1 MKFNK
6 LSLAVV
12 LLLSAIV
19 SFAQQQRYDRLLIH
33 LDESHT
39 IRQLA
44 ALGLEVDHGV
54 FKNGISFTSDFSAT
68 EEQAISAAGFAYD
81 VLINDVAA
89 YYVQQ
94 NARPQAARQRA
105 AACGS
110 PAGYNVQTPVNF
122 HGGSMGGFLT
132 YPEMLD
138 ELDSMHAKY
147 PNLISARNVIDTFHS
162 IEGRPIYWMRISN
175 HPDSDQIAKPQI
187 LYTALH
193 HAREPAGLTDMMFY
207 MWYLLENYNTSA
219 EARAIVDNTEMYIV
233 PCVNPDGYIYNHTTN
248 SNGGGMWRKNRRLN
262 ADNTYGVDLNR
273 NYGYNWGY
281 DNVGSSNT
289 TTDETYRGTSGFSE
303 PEISAV
309 KFFAEH
315 HNFKIA
321 VNYHTYSNMLIYPWG
336 YQASFLTPDSS
347 LFVSYAKTMTKYN
360 GFVYGTGDQTVGYTT
375 NGDSDDWMYGEQV
388 AKGKIFSMTPES
400 GSAAF
405 GFWPPA
411 SEVTNVARE
420 NFDLI
425 YYAHKFLLRHLEVKD
440 ISPRVVLAHQFQ
452 FKYEA
457 QRLGLDSPASYTVH
471 LVSSDPNVTVPAT
484 MHNITNPALLST
496 VTDSFFVQL
505 NSSIVP
511 GSNFTFEV
519 VINNGL
525 YTTIDTI
532 VKKYISGDTIYYNDC
547 NTLNSFTSSS
557 WDVTTASYTS
567 PTGSITDSRLGNYSN
582 SSDTRVL
589 LNDQIDLSAA
599 SSATLLFQTKWALE
613 KGYDYVLVEASSD
626 NGVTWNELCGQYTN
640 IGSNQN
646 NSTQSLYDGFQN
658 NWVQEVMDLGSY
670 VGHSVYLRF
679 HLVSDPGLNFDGFY
693 FDDLTVLGTIDSSLI
708 HTNIND
714 VNSSS
719 DWQIYPNPAVDKIL
733 IRPSGLNGE
742 TVTIY
747 DQIGAVAKKAF
758 IRNDEVD
765 LSGLASGAYSL
776 TISKEEYA
784 NNIRKLILIK

>member
-6 LSLAVV
+6 LILVAI
-12 LLLSAIV
+12 LLLSGIL
-19 SFAQQQRYDRLLIH
+19 SFAQQQKYDRLLIH
-33 LDESHT
+33 LDASHS
-39 IRQLA
+39 IQQLA
-44 ALGLEVDHGV
+44 ALGLEVDHGIY
-54 FKNGISFTSDFSAT
+54 KKGISFSSDFSAA
-68 EEQAISAAGFAYD
+68 EEQSIGHAGFSYD
-81 VLINDVAA
+81 ILIHDVAA

-94 NARPQAARQRA
+94 NARPQATRLRA
-105 AACGS
+105 AGCGS

-175 HPDSDQIAKPQI
+175 HPDSDQTTKPQI

-207 MWYLLENYNTSA
+207 MWYLLENYSTSA

-233 PCVNPDGYIYNHTTN
+233 PCVNPDGYIYNQTTDP
-248 SNGGGMWRKNRRLN
+248 NGGGMWRKNRRLN

-281 DNVGSSNT
+281 DNIGSSNT
-289 TTDETYRGTSGFSE
+289 TSNETYRGTSGFSE
-303 PEISAV
+303 PEINAM

-347 LFVSYAKTMTKYN
+347 LFVSYARTMTKYN

-388 AKGKIFSMTPES
+388 TKGKIFSMTPES
-400 GSAAF
+400 GSDAF

-440 ISPRVVLAHQFQ
+440 ISPKVVLTHQFQ

-457 QRLGLDSPASYTVH
+457 QRLGLDSPASYAIH
-471 LVSSDPNVTVPAT
+471 LASADPNVTVPAT

-505 NSSIVP
+505 NSSITP
-511 GSNFTFEV
+511 GSSFSFEV

-532 VKKYISGDTIYYNDC
+532 SKKYISGDTIYYNDC
-547 NTLNSFTSSS
+547 NTMNSFTSSS
-557 WDVTTASYTS
+557 WDVTTGSYTS
-567 PTGSITDSRLGNYSN
+567 PTGSITDSRTGNYSDN
-582 SSDTRVL
+582 SDTRIL

-599 SSATLLFQTKWALE
+599 SSAMLLFQTKWALE
-613 KGYDYVLVEASSD
+613 KGYDYVIAEASSD
-626 NGVTWNELCGQYTN
+626 NGVTWNALCGQYTN
-640 IGSNQN
+640 IGNNQN
-646 NSTQSLYDGFQN
+646 NTTQSLYDGFQN
-658 NWVQEVMDLGSY
+658 DWVQEVMDLSSY
-670 VGHSVYLRF
+670 SGQSVYLRF

-693 FDDLTVLGTIDSSLI
+693 FDDLTVLGSIDSSHI
-708 HTNIND
+708 HTSIINVND
-714 VNSSS
+714 VS
-719 DWQIYPNPAVDKIL
+719 DWRIYPNPAVDKIL
-733 IRPSGLNGE
+733 IRPTGLDGE
-742 TVTIY
+742 EITIY
-747 DQIGAVAKKAF
+747 DAIGSVAKKVSVK
-758 IRNDEVD
+758 NNEVD
-765 LSGLASGAYSL
+765 LSGLAPGAYSL
-776 TISKEEYA
+776 AISKKEYA
-784 NNIRKLILIK
+784 SSVRKLILVK